1 MSSNSFKNLSKSLS
15 KSLPKSL
22 SKSLQSNTEKVFKG
36 TTNSISNMKNT
47 LLQNI
52 TIISF
57 IFFVLLIFTIFV
69 SVFDLSFKEKE
80 FVKDKA
86 YILEG
91 MQSKKNKQNDE
102 PKNIPVRPKP
112 PPPPGE
118 LAKKHYIEKS
128 CKNKDKTKLC
138 SKNEDL
144 KSCNDFTCCVWINY
158 KKGAKCVPGSATGP
172 EIAKYNDDGE
182 LGHDHYYYKNKK
194 YES

>member
-1 MSSNSFKNLSKSLS
+1 MSLNTFKNLSNNISKGISNSLP

-22 SKSLQSNTEKVFKG
+22 QMNTEQVVKGASNT
-36 TTNSISNMKNT
+36 ISNLKNT

-52 TIISF
+52 TIILV
-57 IFFVLLIFTIFV
+57 IFFVLLIVTIFV

-91 MQSKKNKQNDE
+91 MQPKDE

-112 PPPPGE
+112 PPPPRE
-118 LAKKHYIEKS
+118 LAKKHYVEES

-144 KSCNDFTCCVWINY
+144 KSCNDFGCCVWVNY
-158 KKGAKCVPGSATGP
+158 KKGAKCKPGSATGP
-172 EIAKYNDDGE
+172 EIKKYNDDGE
-182 LGHDHYYYKNKK
+182 LGYDHYYYKNKK
-194 YES
+194 YEV